1 MMLRNGKIV
10 YTTTQM
16 KIYATMYG
24 RNQTYNLS
32 PRDFLNIQEHTLY
45 LENCFV
51 LRGKQTLANLHQQ
64 KATFNKT
71 DAQYLEMLMGFA
83 RIYQAG
89 DCRPPATPCSREG
102 GFIGVPASWT
112 HSVHM
117 RRSRNWR

>member
-1 MMLRNGKIV
+1 MMLRNGKTV

-32 PRDFLNIQEHTLY
+32 PRDFPNIQEHTLY

-51 LRGKQTLANLHQQ
+51 LRGKQTLANLHQL

-83 RIYQAG
+83 RIYQ
-89 DCRPPATPCSREG
+89 CQ
-102 GFIGVPASWT
+102 
-112 HSVHM
+112 
-117 RRSRNWR
+117 N